1 MGPKNH
7 ILKKIWGQNFSGK
20 LKFSGHLA
28 IQWGWVI
35 SNDKVF
41 EKPLLITLLVAYN
54 PPPLFKAVFDI
65 NSLFMCFFEKKSVM
79 DHKLWSIIG

>member
-1 MGPKNH
+1 MVFVVFLTTTCCCCKD
-7 ILKKIWGQNFSGK
+7 
-20 LKFSGHLA
+20 
-28 IQWGWVI
+28 IQWGRVI

-79 DHKLWSIIG
+79 DHKLWSVIA